1 MAGTNKDVNLANCI
15 VSYDATSVTPDP
27 GNTYV
32 VIPRVT
38 AIGAIGSQS
47 EKKEKTVLSDTRKR
61 YGNGM
66 KDAED
71 KELKGQYIPFNDT
84 GETYE
89 DDYNAQQ
96 TFFGLVKAEKEMMVK
111 IEWSDGE
118 VDEFLFQP
126 LGFYKD
132 EPNQEEWRLWTVP
145 GTQNSD
151 VTTTAPTPTP

>member
-1 MAGTNKDVNLANCI
+1 MAGTNKDVNLAKCV
-15 VSYDATSVTPDP
+15 VSYDATATAP
-27 GNTYV
+27 GANSYT

-47 EKKEKTVLSDTRKR
+47 EKKEKTVLSDDRKR
-61 YGNGM
+61 YGNGL

-71 KELKGQYIPFNDT
+71 KELKGQYVPFNDT

-89 DDYNAQQ
+89 ADYTAQQ
-96 TFFGLVKAEKEMMVK
+96 TFFGHVKNEQEMMIK
-111 IEWSDGE
+111 IEWPDGE
-118 VDEFLFQP
+118 TDEFLFQP

-132 EPNQEEWRLWTVP
+132 EPNQEEWKMWTVP

-151 VTTTAPTPTP
+151 VTTTAPTGS